1 MKPEQ
6 LSCGPGDSM
15 AAQDGIAPGKSVG
28 SHFLVQSSCSQCS
41 FDKKPQ
47 KAGGTCARIHNQ
59 HHEEKGW
66 RDHISFSL
74 STNSLDLGMDPDY
87 KPIATHPSGLF
98 QT

>member
-1 MKPEQ
+1 
-6 LSCGPGDSM
+6 M
-15 AAQDGIAPGKSVG
+15 AAQDGIAPGKSVV
-28 SHFLVQSSCSQCS
+28 SHFLAQSSCSQCS

-59 HHEEKGW
+59 HREEKGW

-74 STNSLDLGMDPDY
+74 STNGLDLGMDLGY